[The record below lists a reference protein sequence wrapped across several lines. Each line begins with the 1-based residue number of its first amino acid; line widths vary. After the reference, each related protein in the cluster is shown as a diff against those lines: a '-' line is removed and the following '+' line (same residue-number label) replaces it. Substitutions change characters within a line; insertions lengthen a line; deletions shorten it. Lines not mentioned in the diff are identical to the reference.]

1 MHPLPIFLIAIGPV
15 ILYPLWYIFG
25 RTGLVPALS
34 IIVLLPIAGPLF
46 VACILAFARWPKE
59 PRHGR

>member
-15 ILYPLWYIFG
+15 ILYPAWRIFA
-25 RTGLVPALS
+25 RTGLPAWLS
-34 IIVLLPIAGPLF
+34 LIVLIPIAGPLF